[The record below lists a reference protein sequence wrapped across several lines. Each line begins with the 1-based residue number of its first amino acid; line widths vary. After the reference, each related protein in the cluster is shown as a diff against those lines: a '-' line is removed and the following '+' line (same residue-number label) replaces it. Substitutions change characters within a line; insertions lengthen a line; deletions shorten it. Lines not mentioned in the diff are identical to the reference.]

1 MIIATIGNVKI
12 KYQTMEDAVA
22 ALFAIKTGEAV
33 TEETIPYP
41 GDNTF
46 HPAKW
51 PTLEIAIID
60 AEVTPWPEKK
70 KEAA

>member
-12 KYQTMEDAVA
+12 KYQTMEEAVA
-22 ALFAIKTGEAV
+22 ALFAIKTGEPV
-33 TEETIPYP
+33 TEEITPHP

-46 HPAKW
+46 HPAKS
-51 PTLEIAIID
+51 PTLEIAVIC

-70 KEAA
+70 KESA